1 MLPIY
6 QVIENTFRQEYGRV
20 LASLIHYLG
29 DFALAEDVLQDA
41 LVVALE
47 QWPQKGLPRNAAACL
62 TSTARHKA
70 IDHLRRARLQADK
83 LPLLLDDHSPDDDAM
98 DSYPDERLKLIFTC
112 CHPALTLEAQ
122 VALTLRTLGGLTT
135 EEIAAA
141 FLIPTATLAQR
152 LVRAQRKI
160 KTAGIPYRVPPPH
173 LLGERLAAVLA
184 VLYLIFNEGY
194 RASQGDDL
202 IRHDLCAEAIRLCTL
217 LNRLLADELTQTNQ
231 AEALGLLALMLLH
244 HARRDARLSQ
254 SGELLTLAEQ
264 DRSLWYHEEIQAGIR
279 LLDKAMAR
287 RQPGPYQIQA
297 AIAALH
303 GEALTAEA
311 TDWPQIAALY
321 TTLYH
326 LQPTPV
332 VALNRAVAVA
342 MAQGP
347 LAGLQLLDE
356 LGQTGELDNY
366 YLFHSA
372 RADLLRRAGWWGESA
387 AAYYRA
393 LSLTQNIIEQNFLHK
408 RIRECQQSLHTTQS

>member
-1 MLPIY
+1 MSATH

-20 LASLIHYLG
+20 LAVLIRYVG
-29 DFALAEDVLQDA
+29 DFALAEDAVQDA

-47 QWPQKGLPRNAAACL
+47 QWPQNGLPRNAAAWL
-62 TSTARHKA
+62 TTTARHKA
-70 IDHLRRARLQADK
+70 IDRLRRAKLQADK
-83 LPLLLDDHSPDDDAM
+83 LPLLLDDAPADDDTM

-112 CHPALTLEAQ
+112 CHPALTPDAQ

-141 FLIPTATLAQR
+141 FLIPTPTCAQR

-184 VLYLIFNEGY
+184 VIYLIFNEGY

-202 IRHDLCAEAIRLCTL
+202 IRHDLCAEAIRLGTL
-217 LNRLLADELTQTNQ
+217 LNRLLADESAQTHH
-231 AEALGLLALMLLH
+231 AEAMGLLALMLLH

-254 SGELLTLAEQ
+254 AGELLTLEEQ
-264 DRSLWYHEEIQAGIR
+264 DRGLWHQPEIQAGIQ

-303 GEALTAEA
+303 TEAPTAEA

-321 TTLYH
+321 GALYRQ
-326 LQPTPV
+326 QPTPIIT
-332 VALNRAVAVA
+332 LNRAVAVA
-342 MAQGP
+342 MAEGP
-347 LAGLQLLDE
+347 LAGLHLLDE
-356 LGQTGELDNY
+356 LEQGGELANY

-372 RADLLRRAGWWGESA
+372 RADLLRRGGWWGESA
-387 AAYYRA
+387 AAYHRA
-393 LSLTQNIIEQNFLHK
+393 LSLTHNTIEQAFLHK
-408 RIRECQQSLHTTQS
+408 RLQECERQFKIPSP